1 MKVRIWT
8 NQLIHIID
16 IEGEIH
22 LADAAQLKELVMKM
36 IDKKV
41 ERLIINAAKINSI
54 DSSGIGA
61 FVFIS
66 STVRKLGL
74 QLAIANVSNAVEQVM
89 DKTRLSSYFEI
100 YKDVNEAVQQLLNK
114 QSIG

>member
-1 MKVRIWT
+1 MKVRIRT

-16 IEGEIH
+16 IEGDVC

-41 ERLIINAAKINSI
+41 ERLVINAAKINSI

-61 FVFIS
+61 FIYIS
-66 STVRKLGL
+66 STLKKLGL
-74 QLAIANVSNAVEQVM
+74 ELAIANVSKALEQVM
-89 DKTRLSSYFEI
+89 DKTRLSSYFAI
-100 YKDVNEAVQQLLNK
+100 YKDVNEAVQEILNK
-114 QSIG
+114 QSIV